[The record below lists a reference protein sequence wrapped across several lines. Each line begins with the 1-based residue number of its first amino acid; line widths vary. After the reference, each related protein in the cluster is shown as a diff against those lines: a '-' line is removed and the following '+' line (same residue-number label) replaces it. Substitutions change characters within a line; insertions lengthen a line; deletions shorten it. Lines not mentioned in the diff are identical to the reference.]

1 MKTATLWLT
10 DRLPFLWRGLGVNY
24 TQLRAILGVKLTLD
38 NRRPATVFQRWDKK
52 ETQTNYSFYINLAVY
67 AFMGVFAAV
76 MLAFVPPAA
85 IVPAGVFFFGYIMV
99 VCALT
104 LINDF
109 SSVVLDTSDNQIM
122 LFRPVDGRTMLIA
135 RIVHVISY
143 LFTLTLAVSITG
155 IIVIGVRFGV
165 GAGLLTLLLSLLM
178 AVLMVFI
185 TNVLYLGLM
194 QFTSESKLRELIN
207 YVQIVTAIV
216 FYAGFQVMPRLI
228 DKASFTAQSFSWV
241 WWQYLL
247 PPYWASGSLDLALNH
262 HLDGPHILLLG
273 LMLVMPFAGLW
284 IMAHVLAPAFNH
296 KLGSL
301 DADSSAPEQADL
313 ALSGVPKP
321 SLADRLGALLTTNSL
336 ERAAFSF
343 VWHISDRDR
352 QFKLK
357 AYPQLG
363 YGLAFVLF
371 TSLNKA
377 GFMGGAKGAPANHL
391 LILYMGALFMMA
403 AMSLTVVSDNFKA
416 AWVYASAPIT
426 RPGEL
431 LAGRFKAVVV
441 KLMLP
446 YFGLLAAY
454 VFYLKGPG
462 VALDVVFAFVNSLA
476 MLLISEFFQK
486 RQFPFSASQDALKR
500 NMTARTFLILP
511 VFGIV
516 GFLHWGLSQYIP
528 YGTVIGL
535 PVMTG
540 FVWLLFRSFRQT
552 SWTEIRHDAS

>member
-1 MKTATLWLT
+1 MKTVTLWLT

-52 ETQTNYSFYINLAVY
+52 ETDSNYSFYISLAIY
-67 AFMGVFAAV
+67 AFMGIFAAL
-76 MLAFVPPAA
+76 MLAFVPRAA
-85 IVPAGVFFFGYIMV
+85 LVPAGVFFFGYIMV
-99 VCALT
+99 ICALT

-122 LFRPVDGRTMLIA
+122 LFRPVDGRTILVA
-135 RIVHVISY
+135 RIIHVISY
-143 LFTLTLAVSITG
+143 LFTLTLAISITG
-155 IIVIGVRFGV
+155 IVVIGVRFGV

-185 TNVLYLGLM
+185 TNVVYLGLM
-194 QFTSESKLRELIN
+194 QFTSERKLRELIN

-216 FYAGFQVMPRLI
+216 FYAGFQIMPRLI
-228 DKASFTAQSFSWV
+228 DKASFNEQSFLWK
-241 WWQYLL
+241 WWHYLL
-247 PPYWASGSLDLALNH
+247 PPYWAAGSLDMIINH
-262 HLDGPHILLLG
+262 HVDAPHLLLLS
-273 LMLVMPFAGLW
+273 LMLFMPFAGLW
-284 IMAHVLAPAFNH
+284 VMARVLAPAFNQ

-301 DADSSAPEQADL
+301 DATNNAPEQAAL
-313 ALSGVPKP
+313 ALSASPKP
-321 SLADRLGALLTTNSL
+321 SIADRLGAWLTTSSI

-377 GFMGGAKGAPANHL
+377 GFMGGAEGVPINHL
-391 LILYMGALFMMA
+391 LILYMGVLFMMA
-403 AMSLTVVSDNFKA
+403 AMGLTAVSDNFKA
-416 AWVYASAPIT
+416 AWIYASAPIT

-446 YFGLLAAY
+446 YFALLAGY

-462 VALDVVFAFVNSLA
+462 VAFDVVFAFVNSLA

-500 NMTARTFLILP
+500 NMTARTFMILP
-511 VFGIV
+511 VFGLV
-516 GFLHWGLSQYIP
+516 GFLHWGLSKYIP
-528 YGTVIGL
+528 YGTVVAL
-535 PVMTG
+535 PIMAG
-540 FVWLLFRSFRQT
+540 FVWLLFRAFRQT
-552 SWTEIRHDAS
+552 SWAEIRQDA